1 MQELLG
7 HASISTTQLY
17 TLVST
22 ERLWAVYRAAHPRA
36 MVPGRTLLTCG
47 SGWPAA
53 RAVRKPG
60 EIPGSTLYAML
71 TDEKLAELRSSLE
84 EERAQL
90 RQQLAAL
97 GGGSDGG
104 PSFDENFADSA
115 QVAAEQGENRSL
127 AASLREQLDEV
138 EHALAKFDSGTYGL
152 CEVSGEQIPEAR
164 LEAMPATRVRVEYA

>member
-1 MQELLG
+1 M
-7 HASISTTQLY
+7 
-17 TLVST
+17 
-22 ERLWAVYRAAHPRA
+22 
-36 MVPGRTLLTCG
+36 
-47 SGWPAA
+47 A
-53 RAVRKPG
+53 RG
-60 EIPGSTLYAML
+60 TLYAML

-97 GGGSDGG
+97 GGASDGG

-138 EHALAKFDSGTYGL
+138 EHALAKFDSGSYGL
-152 CEVSGEQIPEAR
+152 CEVSGEPIPEAR